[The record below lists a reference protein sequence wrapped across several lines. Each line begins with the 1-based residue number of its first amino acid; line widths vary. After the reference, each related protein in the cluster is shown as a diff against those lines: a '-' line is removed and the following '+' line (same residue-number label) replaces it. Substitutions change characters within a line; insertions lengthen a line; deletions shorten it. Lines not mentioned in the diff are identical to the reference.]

1 MNEFVMQIINAIS
14 FFVALAFLVSF
25 LYLQIMTAKSNKLSL
40 FDFTMIVV
48 SLVIGMGIFRTPANV
63 AKASPDTFLFFTAW
77 VAGGLVALC
86 GALTYAEIGSRLP
99 VTGGYYK
106 VFSYAYHPSVAFAIN
121 CVILVSNAASL
132 AAVALVGGEYI
143 TGIFIPLSKDAEWIK
158 ITANIQYIQTI
169 HIVIAIT
176 AIIIFYGINLAGLK
190 MSAKTQNVLTV
201 IKIILIL
208 LLIAPLFFADNH
220 SAGQLINTSAIS
232 PTIKE
237 YIKAFGIGLVAVSF
251 TYGGYQQT
259 INFGA
264 EVEQP
269 AKNIPRGIFV
279 GITTIILLYL
289 TINYAYIKVIG
300 FETLHQPET
309 KNIAAIMASK
319 IFGINAE
326 RVLSGFLFL
335 SVLAYVN
342 VLLMSNPRVMYAMSE
357 DNILPPV
364 FKKRNKKT
372 EVLTVSLSV
381 FAALCILIIFWA
393 KEFDKIL
400 SFTIFLDC
408 FGMILSAAT
417 IFILRKKTKH
427 LDDTGIYK
435 MKLFPLLPIIFI
447 TAYIFV
453 ALSIILD
460 YEKNDYAA
468 VTGLVVMAIF
478 TGLYFLLAQLKKNK
492 I

>member
-1 MNEFVMQIINAIS
+1 
-14 FFVALAFLVSF
+14 
-25 LYLQIMTAKSNKLSL
+25 MTAKSNKLNL

-63 AKASPDTFLFFTAW
+63 AKASPDTFLFFAAW
-77 VAGGLVALC
+77 IAGGLVALC

-106 VFSYAYHPSVAFAIN
+106 VFSYAYHPSIAFAIN

-143 TGIFIPLSKDAEWIK
+143 TGIFIPMSKDIEWMK
-158 ITANIQYIQTI
+158 VAANISYIQTI
-169 HIVIAIT
+169 HIIIAIV
-176 AIIIFYGINLAGLK
+176 AIVIFYGVNLAGLK

-208 LLIAPLFFADNH
+208 LLIAPLFFADN
-220 SAGQLINTSAIS
+220 SAINQITPS
-232 PTIKE
+232 AINPTFKE

-264 EVEQP
+264 EVDNAP
-269 AKNIPRGIFV
+269 KNVPRGIFF
-279 GITTIILLYL
+279 GIAIIVILYL

-300 FETLHQPET
+300 FDTLHQPET

-319 IFGINAE
+319 IFGVNAE
-326 RVLSGFLFL
+326 RILSGFLFL

-357 DNILPPV
+357 DKILPDV
-364 FKKRNKKT
+364 FKRRNTKT
-372 EVLTVSLSV
+372 DVLTVSLSV
-381 FAALCILIIFWA
+381 FAAICIIIIFWA
-393 KEFDKIL
+393 KEFDRIL

-435 MKLFPLLPIIFI
+435 MKLFPLMPLVFI
-447 TAYIFV
+447 AAYVFV
-453 ALSIILD
+453 AISIALD
-460 YEKNDYAA
+460 YKDNKYAA
-468 VTGLVVMAIF
+468 LTGLAVMAVF
-478 TGLYFLLAQLKKNK
+478 TVLYFLLAQLKKK
-492 I
+492 KK

>member
-1 MNEFVMQIINAIS
+1 
-14 FFVALAFLVSF
+14 
-25 LYLQIMTAKSNKLSL
+25 MTAKTNKLNL

-63 AKASPDTFLFFTAW
+63 AKASPDTFLFFAAW
-77 VAGGLVALC
+77 IAGGVVALC

-158 ITANIQYIQTI
+158 VAANANYIQTI
-169 HIVIAIT
+169 HIVIAIA
-176 AIIIFYGINLAGLK
+176 AIIIFYGVNLAGLK

-208 LLIAPLFFADNH
+208 LLITPLFFADN
-220 SAGQLINTSAIS
+220 SAVLNQVKAATIS
-232 PTIKE
+232 PTFRE

-264 EVEQP
+264 EVDKA
-269 AKNIPRGIFV
+269 AKNVPRGIFF
-279 GITTIILLYL
+279 GIAIIVTLYL

-300 FETLHQPET
+300 FDTLHQPET

-319 IFGINAE
+319 IFGVNAE

-364 FKKRNKKT
+364 FKKRNPKT
-372 EVLTVSLSV
+372 DVLTVSLSV
-381 FAALCILIIFWA
+381 FAAICIIIIFWA

-435 MKLFPLLPIIFI
+435 MKLFPVLPLIFI
-447 TAYIFV
+447 AAYVFV
-453 ALSIILD
+453 AISIAL
-460 YEKNDYAA
+460 EPTKPGETNAA
-468 VTGLVVMAIF
+468 VTGLIVMAVF

-492 I
+492 N